1 MSKTKT
7 RFRTVPG
14 EQTVRLSHFRS
25 LLLTLTACFVLPVP
39 LPASVPKPT
48 HPPPA
53 VSVVTPDPS
62 AKPASANPEPAT
74 PAWKPQPISRYQGI
88 IDRMPFGR
96 PPPPVAPPPTE
107 TPPPPPPPPF
117 LNQLFLS
124 ALNRTPGGG
133 LMVGFTD
140 NGAKPLPRN
149 YYLAKG
155 ESSENF
161 TVVDASFER
170 ETATISKDGIS
181 VELKLGKGGT
191 APIGGG
197 AVPIPP
203 PAPGKTV
210 IAPPRPSLLNRP
222 SAWTNAPSSS
232 LASRLRGAMFN
243 PSQPERWPVPANVK
257 AIDSAI
263 SMGIKQESYVER
275 LKKRRE
281 ELVAK
286 EAASGV
292 TTDKAIDDRTAA
304 AFQAM
309 LRKQNMDMIR
319 RGEGSLGI
327 QLTPEEDQ
335 QLVNEGKLPAR

>member
-1 MSKTKT
+1 
-7 RFRTVPG
+7 
-14 EQTVRLSHFRS
+14 
-25 LLLTLTACFVLPVP
+25 
-39 LPASVPKPT
+39 
-48 HPPPA
+48 
-53 VSVVTPDPS
+53 
-62 AKPASANPEPAT
+62 
-74 PAWKPQPISRYQGI
+74 
-88 IDRMPFGR
+88 
-96 PPPPVAPPPTE
+96 
-107 TPPPPPPPPF
+107 
-117 LNQLFLS
+117 
-124 ALNRTPGGG
+124 
-133 LMVGFTD
+133 MVGFTD

-197 AVPIPP
+197 AVSVPPPATGTAVIPP
-203 PAPGKTV
+203 PRPV
-210 IAPPRPSLLNRP
+210 PLPRPSLLNRP

-232 LASRLRGAMFN
+232 LASRLRGALFN

-327 QLTPEEDQ
+327 QLTPAEDK
-335 QLVNEGKLPAR
+335 QLVDEGVLPSQ